1 MVGVCVVQREKHGA
15 LARSA
20 QVYTQRHGNVLSSNR
35 CGVVSLPISPAT
47 ELEFL
52 NVSWG
57 RKTGV
62 DLSLPLF
69 FSMPIKCGIFEHTKT
84 GVVGDHP
91 NSGDVTKT

>member
-1 MVGVCVVQREKHGA
+1 MIKK
-15 LARSA
+15 SPF
-20 QVYTQRHGNVLSSNR
+20 SSIAEQLR
-35 CGVVSLPISPAT
+35 TIGMAPTTTIFDWKTVAVTT

-69 FSMPIKCGIFEHTKT
+69 FSMYIKCGIFEQTKT
-84 GVVGDHP
+84 GVVGYL
-91 NSGDVTKT
+91 VTSQKLKF